1 MKRRV
6 ALLTVLATL
15 ALIGAT
21 NVPAGAGPGSSPAGT
36 TARLQMYTVVADQAG
51 AKAIKAG
58 GYDIASVEQAPG
70 GGVRL
75 EIVAYPSQVAAL
87 EKFGTVQ
94 LWRNDAG
101 LTSTQ
106 LAAQQAAAGYKVWR
120 DSDGSDGL
128 RQYMYDLEA
137 ANEDILDLEV
147 IGTTYGTDPEGDGPD
162 TPAFLYR

>member
-21 NVPAGAGPGSSPAGT
+21 NVSAGAGPGSSSAGT

-51 AKAIKAG
+51 AKAIKAS
-58 GYDIASVEQAPG
+58 GYDMHGRTSARRRCPPG
-70 GGVRL
+70 DRRVSGKL
-75 EIVAYPSQVAAL
+75 AEL

-94 LWRNDAG
+94 LWRDDAG

-106 LAAQQAAAGYKVWR
+106 LAVQQASAGFKEWR
-120 DSDGSDGL
+120 DYDGPDGL
-128 RQYMYDLEA
+128 R
-137 ANEDILDLEV
+137 
-147 IGTTYGTDPEGDGPD
+147 
-162 TPAFLYR
+162 

>member
-36 TARLQMYTVVADQAG
+36 TARLQMYTVVADQTG

-70 GGVRL
+70 GGVRHAERERVDVEQVDRPVDL
-75 EIVAYPSQVAAL
+75 DPVAGSQAPAVQTAAHVVR
-87 EKFGTVQ
+87 GCRVRT
-94 LWRNDAG
+94 
-101 LTSTQ
+101 
-106 LAAQQAAAGYKVWR
+106 
-120 DSDGSDGL
+120 
-128 RQYMYDLEA
+128 
-137 ANEDILDLEV
+137 
-147 IGTTYGTDPEGDGPD
+147 
-162 TPAFLYR
+162 